1 MHKRTF
7 LFSLAALATQPA
19 LALYDPKPN
28 SLLESAAG
36 SWKGTLT
43 YRDYQNP
50 DKMVVLPTRLVVSMT
65 GPDELALYYV
75 FDDGPGKIVYSYE
88 RMLFNVLKGEL
99 VWASGIAKPTSNTY
113 RLIAATI
120 VERTSKFAFEKA
132 SDSGLDRYI
141 LEISHRAWTLTKVEV
156 KSSGVET
163 LRSKYELIKGDV

>member
-28 SLLESAAG
+28 GLLENAAG

-50 DKMVVLPTRLVVSMT
+50 DKMVVLPTRLAVSMI

-88 RMLFNVLKGEL
+88 RMLFRGPAAEL
-99 VWASGIAKPTSNTY
+99 VWISGSNKPAPSTY
-113 RLIAATI
+113 RITAATI
-120 VERTSKFAFEKA
+120 ADRTSKISFEKA
-132 SDSGLDRYI
+132 ADSGLDRYAF
-141 LEISHRAWTLTKVEV
+141 EISPRAWTLSKVEV
-156 KSSGVET
+156 KSSGAEA
-163 LRSKYELIKGDV
+163 LRSRYELIKSDV

>member
-50 DKMVVLPTRLVVSMT
+50 DKRVVLPTRLVVSMT

-88 RMLFNVLKGEL
+88 RMLFRVPAGEL
-99 VWASGIAKPTSNTY
+99 VWISGSNKPAPSTY
-113 RLIAATI
+113 RITAATTAD
-120 VERTSKFAFEKA
+120 RTSKISFEKA
-132 SDSGLDRYI
+132 SDAEVDRYA
-141 LEISHRAWTLTKVEV
+141 LEISPRAWTLSKLEV
-156 KSSGVET
+156 KASGVET
-163 LRSKYELIKGDV
+163 LRNKYELTKSDA

>member
-36 SWKGTLT
+36 AWKGTLT

-50 DKMVVLPTRLVVSMT
+50 DKTVVLPMRLAVSMT
-65 GPDELALYYV
+65 SPDELALYYV

-88 RMLFNVLKGEL
+88 RMLFNVPKGEL
-99 VWASGIAKPTSNTY
+99 VWASGITKPTSNSY
-113 RLIAATI
+113 RVTAATT
-120 VERTSKFAFEKA
+120 VDRTSKIAFEKA
-132 SDSGLDRYI
+132 ADSGVDRYTF
-141 LEISHRAWTLTKVEV
+141 EISLRAWTLSKVEA

-163 LRSKYELIKGDV
+163 LRSKYELTRSDA